1 MSSEPSNTHERIL
14 TATWHLMEERTG
26 NGVHMA
32 DIAKRAGISRQALY
46 LHFESRVDLL
56 VETVIYVD
64 VQNGLDDRMMR
75 VEEAESAVA
84 KLEALVDVWGNYIP
98 EIYGLARALLNADPA
113 DEASRTAYN
122 DRMACLWQAC
132 EDLMMVLAAEDQ
144 LADGW
149 TVQSAAEL
157 MRVLLAIQTW
167 EQLTVD
173 QGWTTAQYVEH
184 VTTLMLR
191 TFVKDTQEV

>member
-1 MSSEPSNTHERIL
+1 MSSERLNTRERIL

-46 LHFESRVDLL
+46 LHFTSRVDLL

-64 VQNGLDDRMMR
+64 VQNGLDERMQR
-75 VEEAESAVA
+75 VEDAESAIA

-98 EIYGLARALLNADPA
+98 EIYGLARALLNADPS
-113 DEASRTAYN
+113 DEDSRTAYN

-157 MRVLLAIQTW
+157 LRVLLAIQTW
-167 EQLTVD
+167 EQLTID

-191 TFVKDTQEV
+191 TFVKDKQEV